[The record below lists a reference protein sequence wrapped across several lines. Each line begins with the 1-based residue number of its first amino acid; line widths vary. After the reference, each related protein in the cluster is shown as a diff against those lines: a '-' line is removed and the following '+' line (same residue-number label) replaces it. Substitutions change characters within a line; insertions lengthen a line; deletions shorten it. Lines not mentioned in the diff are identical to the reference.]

1 MGMFHALRR
10 EIHLGFH
17 VSTSGDEGGSHMHVT
32 PPQEEEIH
40 DLITRINKRSLE
52 QESDIRNLYN
62 LIHVCMGEGVRF
74 PEYRSGNE

>member
-1 MGMFHALRR
+1 
-10 EIHLGFH
+10 
-17 VSTSGDEGGSHMHVT
+17 MHVT